1 MRSHDEL
8 AVFKAIVDE
17 GGISAA
23 ARSLNLPKATLWRR
37 LNDLET
43 RLGLPLFHRDLK
55 KIVLTS
61 FGLDCYNQAKR
72 VLRETDRLFAIAD
85 RAGAPPEGSLHIIC
99 PPLLGAMIIEDL
111 AMEFAASMPRVQLH
125 LEEATTILDPRS
137 VSADLVIY
145 ATLAPLPDVTVI
157 ARKIASLPYVL
168 AAHPSI
174 FGDAA
179 SLPAQPQDLLNHDC
193 LGFGAKSRRWSWTLT
208 HHAEPPRV
216 VQYSPRL
223 TTSHLSALRVA
234 VRQGLGIAALPVALC
249 HRAFREG
256 DLLHVLPDW
265 VPEPASL
272 YAVYPHR
279 RTLSPAAASFLDVI
293 VKRIPD
299 LITRTQAA

>member
-61 FGLDCYNQAKR
+61 FGLDCYTQAKR

-179 SLPAQPQDLLNHDC
+179 SLPAQPQDLLKHDC
-193 LGFGAKSRRWSWTLT
+193 LGFGAKSRS
-208 HHAEPPRV
+208 
-216 VQYSPRL
+216 
-223 TTSHLSALRVA
+223 
-234 VRQGLGIAALPVALC
+234 
-249 HRAFREG
+249 
-256 DLLHVLPDW
+256 
-265 VPEPASL
+265 
-272 YAVYPHR
+272 
-279 RTLSPAAASFLDVI
+279 
-293 VKRIPD
+293 
-299 LITRTQAA
+299 